1 MEFALI
7 IWAITTIIPGINV
20 ATFLALATLFGVAAV
35 SYASGACTYDDDDR
49 RAIWAWTTKFLL
61 TCKKWIIFLVI
72 LAVLVPTQKSAWMI
86 AGAGAAQA
94 VATSDFAQE
103 MGAEAKDMLKE
114 MMRQGTAAMK
124 EQAAEQVSEQVE
136 KVKESAK

>member
-7 IWAITTIIPGINV
+7 MWAITTIIPGINV
-20 ATFLALATLFGVAAV
+20 AAGLTLAALLGVAILMYIV
-35 SYASGACTYDDDDR
+35 GACTYNDDE
-49 RAIWAWTTKFLL
+49 RAGHFKWATKFLL
-61 TCKKWIIFLVI
+61 TCKKWLIFLVI

-94 VATSDFAQE
+94 IATSDFAQE
-103 MGAEAKDMLKE
+103 MGTEAKDMLKE

-136 KVKESAK
+136 KVKKDA

>member
-7 IWAITTIIPGINV
+7 MWAITTIIPGINV
-20 ATFLALATLFGVAAV
+20 VTGLALAALFGVAALGYIV
-35 SYASGACTYDDDDR
+35 GACTYDDDE
-49 RAIWAWTTKFLL
+49 RAGYFKWATNLLL
-61 TCKKWIIFLVI
+61 TCKKWIIFFLI

-103 MGAEAKDMLKE
+103 MGTEAKDMLKE

-124 EQAAEQVSEQVE
+124 EQAVEQVE
-136 KVKESAK
+136 KAKGSAQ